1 MRGEDEHPRA
11 RDREGE
17 IHMTRRR
24 MLHLPALLGI
34 LAAAVLIACAA
45 AYRPQ
50 TADGS
55 LGAPVMAGWSLK
67 TNEPLE

>member
-1 MRGEDEHPRA
+1 
-11 RDREGE
+11 
-17 IHMTRRR
+17 MTRRR